1 MLAKDRK
8 FSSVG
13 IIYLVPIL
21 KRLANSVCAT
31 IGAHTANDKGL
42 GDCRESTTMAQ
53 FGELRERKIA

>member
-1 MLAKDRK
+1 MLVKDRE

-31 IGAHTANDKGL
+31 VGAHTANDEGL

-53 FGELRERKIA
+53 FGELRECKIA